1 MAIIATLRPIENVHP
16 GKAHSIA
23 SIPLNKLVPWDGNVR
38 KTGASEGLGELKAS
52 IAAVGVLQSL
62 VVKKTN
68 RGRYS
73 IIAGRRRFLCL
84 SALADEGTIEADAPV
99 PCRIIPG
106 SADATEISLTENMV
120 RTAMHPADQFE
131 AFRDL
136 IDAGSS
142 VADVAA
148 RFGVNETVVKKR
160 LKLAR
165 VSPVVFVAYREGK
178 LTLEQVQAFAASD
191 DHDMQERVF
200 GELSHRSN
208 DPEDIRSA
216 LTEHEIVANNRH
228 ARFVTLAAYEEAG
241 GALRRDLFAEGD
253 EGIFLLDSVLLDRLA
268 TQKLQTEAEA
278 VRAEGWKWVEAIPE
292 LSHETRGEFRMR
304 RPEPLPLSEADA
316 EKRRELA
323 DEYNRLFDTME
334 EGDEETSARLD
345 EIEARMNTL
354 EETQHV
360 YTLETLTIA
369 GAIVTIGR
377 SGEVEVIR
385 GLVRPEDEPEEQR
398 DESKPKERAEFSA
411 ALVESLTDARSAAIS
426 ASLATHPQIALT
438 SVVYTLALSL
448 FQPGPDR
455 SSLQLTAKVTHHKE
469 ESRGASELE
478 AIREQWTERLP
489 GGESELWDWCL
500 AQDTETLLQL
510 LAYCAARS
518 VNAVQTKQDRTDCP
532 RLVSANT
539 LAAVLKL
546 DMTEWFTPTG
556 DNYFGR
562 VGRTDILSAITEAKG
577 TPAKRSWEK
586 LRKSE
591 LAALAERE
599 IAGTGWLPKPLRA

>member
-1 MAIIATLRPIENVHP
+1 MATIATLIQTERTHP
-16 GKAHSIA
+16 GNAYSIA

-38 KTGASEGLGELKAS
+38 KTGASDDLGELKAS
-52 IAAVGVLQSL
+52 IAALGVLQSL
-62 VVKKTN
+62 VVRKTH
-68 RGRYS
+68 RGKYA
-73 IIAGRRRFLCL
+73 IIAGRRRFLAL
-84 SALADEGTIEADAPV
+84 SALAGEGTIEADAPV

-106 SADATEISLTENMV
+106 SADATEISLTENVV

-136 IDAGSS
+136 IDNGSS
-142 VADVAA
+142 IDDVAA
-148 RFGVNETVVKKR
+148 RFGINESAVKKR

-165 VSPVVFVAYREGK
+165 VSPVIFVAYRKGK

-191 DHDMQERVF
+191 DHDMQERIF
-200 GELSHRSN
+200 GELSHRSD

-216 LTEHEIVANNRH
+216 LTEHEIAATDRR
-228 ARFVTLAAYEEAG
+228 AQFITLAAYEEAG

-253 EGIFLLDSVLLDRLA
+253 EGIFLLDSVLLDRLVME
-268 TQKLQTEAEA
+268 KLQAEAE
-278 VRAEGWKWVEAIPE
+278 VVSAEGWKWVEAMPE
-292 LSHETRGEFRMR
+292 LDHETRAEFRMR
-304 RPEPLPLSEADA
+304 RPEPLPLSGAAA
-316 EKRRELA
+316 EERRQLA
-323 DEYNRLFDTME
+323 DEYTRLFDSME
-334 EGDEETSARLD
+334 EDDEATSARLD
-345 EIEARMNTL
+345 EIEARINVL
-354 EETQHV
+354 EETPSA
-360 YTLETLTIA
+360 YMPDTLAIA
-369 GAIVTIGR
+369 GAIVSIGR
-377 SGEVEVIR
+377 DGEVEVIR

-398 DESKPKERAEFSA
+398 DESKPKEKPEFSA